1 MRHRLPFLVLAVGL
15 VAGLFAGPA
24 LADRDAAARPPRSAA
39 SWPPSPT
46 RP

>member
-15 VAGLFAGPA
+15 VAGLFAGPPWPTA
-24 LADRDAAARPPRSAA
+24 TPPARPPRSAA